1 MSCLNMEMRLLTLI
15 LLWFVCNGQAVPIM
29 EENAVIAAESES
41 ANNPTTTLPQ
51 ISTSAIINSNSES
64 EPNFQM
70 AEKQDINVAA
80 GNAVDEE
87 AAAAERMATA
97 IVAPLTHIA
106 HITYDSEPATHKPN
120 ADKPLFHREP
130 HDELIAL

>member
-1 MSCLNMEMRLLTLI
+1 MSCLNLKMRLLTLI
-15 LLWFVCNGQAVPIM
+15 LLWFVCSGQAAPIM

-51 ISTSAIINSNSES
+51 ISDIISSNSES
-64 EPNFQM
+64 DSNFQM
-70 AEKQDINVAA
+70 ADKQDINVAA

>member
-1 MSCLNMEMRLLTLI
+1 MRLLTLI
-15 LLWFVCNGQAVPIM
+15 LLWFVCSGQAAPIV
-29 EENAVIAAESES
+29 EENAVIVAESES
-41 ANNPTTTLPQ
+41 TNNPTTNLPQ
-51 ISTSAIINSNSES
+51 ISTSNISSNSES
-64 EPNFQM
+64 DPNYQI
-70 AEKQDINVAA
+70 ADKQDIDVAA

-130 HDELIAL
+130 HDELIVL

>member
-1 MSCLNMEMRLLTLI
+1 MSCINMKMRLLTLI
-15 LLWFVCNGQAVPIM
+15 LLWFVCSGQAAPIV
-29 EENAVIAAESES
+29 EENAVIVAESES
-41 ANNPTTTLPQ
+41 TNNPTTNLPQ
-51 ISTSAIINSNSES
+51 ISTSNISSNSES
-64 EPNFQM
+64 DPNYQI
-70 AEKQDINVAA
+70 ADKQDIDVAA

-130 HDELIAL
+130 HDELIVL

>member
-1 MSCLNMEMRLLTLI
+1 MRLLTLI
-15 LLWFVCNGQAVPIM
+15 LLWFVCSGQAAPIV
-29 EENAVIAAESES
+29 EENAVIVAESES
-41 ANNPTTTLPQ
+41 TNNPTTNLPQ
-51 ISTSAIINSNSES
+51 ISTSNISSNSES
-64 EPNFQM
+64 DPNYQI
-70 AEKQDINVAA
+70 ADKQDIDVAA

-120 ADKPLFHREP
+120 VDKPLFHREP
-130 HDELIAL
+130 HDKLIVL

>member
-1 MSCLNMEMRLLTLI
+1 MEMRLLTLI
-15 LLWFVCNGQAVPIM
+15 LVWFMCSGQAAPIM
-29 EENAVIAAESES
+29 EANAMIVAESES
-41 ANNPTTTLPQ
+41 TDNPA
-51 ISTSAIINSNSES
+51 TSSNINSDTSSDSNL
-64 EPNFQM
+64 QI
-70 AEKQDINVAA
+70 ADKQDVNLLSA

-87 AAAAERMATA
+87 AAAAAERMATA

-106 HITYDSEPATHKPN
+106 HVTYDSEPATHKPN

>member
-1 MSCLNMEMRLLTLI
+1 MSCINMKMRLLTLI
-15 LLWFVCNGQAVPIM
+15 LLWFVCSGQAAPIV
-29 EENAVIAAESES
+29 EENAVIVAESES
-41 ANNPTTTLPQ
+41 TNNPTTNFAQ
-51 ISTSAIINSNSES
+51 ISTSNISSNSES
-64 EPNFQM
+64 DPNYQI
-70 AEKQDINVAA
+70 ADKQDIDVAA

-130 HDELIAL
+130 HDELIVL